1 MELESLPVLR
11 SKRLH
16 IAIEEERRVTGL
28 ISYKCSWIGLIALA
42 LALNLRDTPDSR
54 MRVVSTTRG

>member
-16 IAIEEERRVTGL
+16 IAIEEERRVTGF
-28 ISYKCSWIGLIALA
+28 ISYKCSWIGLTYLSAGIQF
-42 LALNLRDTPDSR
+42 DGDS
-54 MRVVSTTRG
+54 